1 MGTEVGGCCND
12 GRFGYLRADGTLAG
26 SIGNDTGVVSTF
38 DVRDTGWHHIA
49 FVRDATGANI
59 DLYIDGALDSSLV
72 GGNTTTVTSNWAEI
86 GRQIGGTQ
94 NAGRIVAD
102 IDELAIYN
110 SALSA
115 SQIQAH
121 FDAAFA
127 AVPEPSTWTLF
138 AIVSVFAMFGSRL
151 WRKRGVK

>member
-1 MGTEVGGCCND
+1 M
-12 GRFGYLRADGTLAG
+12 AG

-38 DVRDTGWHHIA
+38 DVRDTGWHHVA

-102 IDELAIYN
+102 IDELAIFN
-110 SALSA
+110 QALTGQ
-115 SQIQAH
+115 QIQAH
-121 FDAAFA
+121 FDAAFQQT
-127 AVPEPSTWTLF
+127 VPEPSTWLLF
-138 AIVSVFAMFGSRL
+138 AIVGAIAVAGARVYG
-151 WRKRGVK
+151 KRA